1 MNKQA
6 LSKVLKSVSDII
18 LLNLI
23 LIFEPNRLLD
33 VLPIPK
39 LQALPLQTK
48 SHGNPNLIFHLH
60 LILTFQRICP
70 NFLKLRGFVL
80 NICLYPFYNCSKCCS
95 MNRLQIE

>member
-1 MNKQA
+1 MNEQA

-48 SHGNPNLIFHLH
+48 SHGNPNLI
-60 LILTFQRICP
+60 LTFQRICP